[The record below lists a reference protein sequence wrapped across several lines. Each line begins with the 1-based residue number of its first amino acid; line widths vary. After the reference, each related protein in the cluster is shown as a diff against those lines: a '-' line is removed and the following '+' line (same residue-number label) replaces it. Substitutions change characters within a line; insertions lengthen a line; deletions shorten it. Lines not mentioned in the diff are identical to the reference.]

1 MLKKNPL
8 LLSTNDN
15 KLNLSHL
22 SEINKGI
29 ISLEDFDKSLI
40 LIEKD
45 LNLFYL
51 LLKLTDNNSF
61 TMIDFIVKN
70 AKKEFKKKEIEKKNE
85 FKIFLLK
92 QLFLLF
98 KYLSLNEEINT
109 KKYYDL
115 ITQLYHLIFKVHNSL
130 KITQINDIIE
140 IIRYNIIISFN
151 DLIKQNYIFNSSIN
165 FLIDFYKNIIN
176 IDTKDE
182 KEINILNISL
192 IKLFETLYNH
202 LLNNKKSLHYLQRYN
217 DVQNLSLFNIIIFYN
232 NNTEN
237 NEDENIKKI
246 NDIINKIILL
256 VYSFNSSKLIN
267 EIILSDIK
275 EGFFELKKGNDT
287 LIKNI
292 INLLSNKIYLINNM
306 YLNEKDILK
315 NDLYQPKN
323 YFVFNNSL
331 YSGIDYNPQ
340 FDLFN
345 YNFVLFFSFKLSD
358 NTKNYPLISFL
369 SEENQN
375 NENEILLNI
384 TLQNKRIG
392 ILFQNEHQ
400 EFSNIEIQ
408 SNKSYLIVIEYY
420 KNDVGFE
427 KLKLIINNVEERK
440 YINLGL
446 IDYDKNVLVK
456 MGYLTEKIRLQS
468 SSLEN
473 LSLNFSGIMGPLLIF
488 PDLLAISLKYMLA
501 FINLWS
507 EINLKFS

>member
-1 MLKKNPL
+1 MLKINPL

-22 SEINKGI
+22 SEINQGI
-29 ISLEDFDKSLI
+29 ISLEQFDKSLI

-51 LLKLTDNNSF
+51 ILKLTDNNSL

-70 AKKEFKKKEIEKKNE
+70 TKKEFKKKEIEKKNE

-115 ITQLYHLIFKVHNSL
+115 ITELYHLIFKVHNSL

-140 IIRYNIIISFN
+140 IIRYNIIMSFD
-151 DLIKQNYIFNSSIN
+151 DLIKKNYIFNSSIN

-176 IDTKDE
+176 NDTKKDE
-182 KEINILNISL
+182 KEINTLNISL
-192 IKLFETLYNH
+192 IKLFETLYNQ
-202 LLNNKKSLHYLQRYN
+202 LLSNKKSLHYLQRYK
-217 DVQNLSLFNIIIFYN
+217 DIQNLSLFNIIIFYN
-232 NNTEN
+232 KNTEN

-267 EIILSDIK
+267 DIILSDIK

-287 LIKNI
+287 VIKNI
-292 INLLSNKIYLINNM
+292 INLLSNKIHLVNNM
-306 YLNEKDILK
+306 YLNEKDTLK

-331 YSGIDYNPQ
+331 YSGIDYDPQ

-345 YNFVLFFSFKLSD
+345 YNFALLFSFKISD

-375 NENEILLNI
+375 NEIEILLNI
-384 TLQNKRIG
+384 SLQNKRIG

-408 SNKSYLIVIEYY
+408 SNKSYLIVIEYF

-427 KLKLIINNVEERK
+427 KLKLIINNMEERK

-446 IDYDKNVLVK
+446 IDYDKNVHVK
-456 MGYLTEKIRLQS
+456 LGYLTEKIRLQS
-468 SSLEN
+468 
-473 LSLNFSGIMGPLLIF
+473 
-488 PDLLAISLKYMLA
+488 
-501 FINLWS
+501 
-507 EINLKFS
+507 